1 MKNIYLVKKNPEME
15 VSNENWIVM
24 NAYEFAMFLK
34 TPDGERRK
42 DNFGKLPNCGLDADY
57 TIYAEC
63 GVQTAKEWK
72 SEQNSYDYLLRHK
85 KESGIKTV
93 PYQALVINGEENNGE
108 ELIADENEDVEFYV
122 LKKIAIEELYQAIYR
137 LSPYERDLI
146 TCLFLLDEPMTES
159 EFALLHGTY
168 QEKISRQK
176 RKALLKLK
184 ELLEICE

>member
-24 NAYEFAMFLK
+24 NAYEFAMFLR

-42 DNFGKLPNCGLDADY
+42 DNFGKLPNGYADTDY

-63 GVQTAKEWK
+63 GVEAAKEWK

-93 PYQALVINGEENNGE
+93 SYQSLVINDEENNGE
-108 ELIADENEDVEFYV
+108 ELIADENEDVEFFV
-122 LKKIAIEELYQAIYR
+122 LKKIEIEELYRAIYQ

-146 TCLFLLDEPMTES
+146 TCLFLLEKPMTES

-168 QEKISRQK
+168 QEKVSRQK

-184 ELLEICE
+184 NFL